1 MDVENLPVIR
11 EAGLLE
17 RYYIARRVL
26 NMDSCVMV
34 AATYTSDAGVLDKPT
49 LLLAL
54 EKVVQRHGALG
65 MQISRADTRHPVYVR
80 LPEIDLTKTVVF
92 ARDQP
97 RTLQQA
103 MEAHLQRTFE
113 LNTTSPLWRVE
124 VLEDNTVIFA
134 YLHAIADG
142 QSGRAFHRALLEAL
156 NESSQPEAARAAPDI
171 VSVPTDTVPLQPA
184 EALTDLSVSFLTA
197 CRAILDLFI
206 PDSWTAH
213 ASAWTGN
220 PVAKTPTLA
229 TRVRLLSLA
238 PDETARIL
246 ARCRAHNA
254 TLTAFL
260 HTLALRVLSALI
272 AADPALAHTYRTVA
286 SAIPVSLRRF
296 AGISADEFCNAI
308 SVYESLHPL
317 LAPTDADAFPWDAA
331 ARFTVELHAGLA
343 RTREQMGLFKFLF
356 GNIEGWVRGKM
367 GRKRGHGVELSNV
380 GPFPGPAAA
389 AAEATEAEAW
399 HIAAVQFAQPC
410 HVFGAALII
419 GLVGTPLGGLGIS
432 VTWDE
437 DSVDA
442 AFAEAFVEGFRQG
455 LQDHAGKQ

>member
-1 MDVENLPVIR
+1 MEAECLPVIR

-17 RYYIARRVL
+17 RYFIARRVL

-49 LLLAL
+49 LFSAL
-54 EKVVQRHGALG
+54 EKVVQRHAVLG

-80 LPEIDLTKTVVF
+80 LPEIDLTKAVVF
-92 ARDQP
+92 TKDQP
-97 RTLQQA
+97 RTLQEA
-103 MEAHLQRTFE
+103 MEAHFQRTFE

-134 YLHAIADG
+134 FLHAIADG
-142 QSGRAFHRALLEAL
+142 QSGCAFHRALLEAL

-171 VSVPTDTVPLQPA
+171 VSVPTDTVLLQPA

-197 CRAILDLFI
+197 CCAILDLFI
-206 PDSWTAH
+206 PVSWTAH

-229 TRVRLLSLA
+229 THLCLLPLA
-238 PDETARIL
+238 PDEAARIL

-254 TLTAFL
+254 TVTAFL

-272 AADPALAHTYRTVA
+272 AADPALARTYRTVA

-296 AGISADEFCNAI
+296 AGISAAELCNAV
-308 SVYESLHPL
+308 SAYESLHPL
-317 LAPTDADAFPWDAA
+317 LAPGRAPTDAFPWDAA
-331 ARFTVELHAGLA
+331 ARLTAALHAGLA
-343 RTREQMGLFKFLF
+343 RTREHTGLLKFLF

-367 GRKRGHGVELSNV
+367 GRKRGYGVELSNV

-389 AAEATEAEAW
+389 AAAQAW
-399 HIAAVQFAQPC
+399 RIAAVQFAQPC
-410 HVFGAALII
+410 HVFGAALKI

-432 VTWDE
+432 VVWEE

-442 AFAEAFVEGFRQG
+442 VFAEAFVEGFRQG